1 MLGHSV
7 GADAAAVEATV
18 VLMRKNVLDFNDFT
32 ATLVDNVQ
40 ELLGRSISFQ
50 LVSAT
55 VGDPSNSVNFLLSGL
70 LSRCEY

>member
-1 MLGHSV
+1 MRSLLH
-7 GADAAAVEATV
+7 ADAAAVEATV

-55 VGDPSNSVNFLLSGL
+55 VGDPSKFPFVWIIVTM
-70 LSRCEY
+70 